1 MEEEIDDKGGFVPNN
16 SKVPDQS
23 GELLILEKGKMA
35 RIYGSVKKTYF
46 NIGSRVYPMMTRPR
60 GLLLIINNS
69 NFTPESGFTSRY
81 GSEVDVRNLDNLFK
95 YLGFRVFVKQ
105 NLIAVK
111 MMQCIEKFKNQF
123 EKVSVD
129 MCIVCIM
136 SHGNNGKLV
145 DIDGKEMNVQKDI
158 IQQFNDFAVLKGKP
172 KLFLL
177 QYCRGENIDLGV
189 PVRSK
194 RFFTLKKAEPIFLE
208 DILIANSTVPGF
220 ASNRNTVQG
229 SWFFQCLTKV
239 FKENADHMD
248 IREMFDEVAN
258 MLNDKESND
267 VERRKQTFEMV
278 NRGFHKKLYFNP
290 LIEESI
296 KTRCNNEDN
305 DTGGQAGFDDN
316 SEINALNFK
325 KEDNDRYEASSKQHR
340 RISLEKRGN
349 YGKQH
354 FCYCNL
360 F

>member
-1 MEEEIDDKGGFVPNN
+1 MNDKGGFVLNN
-16 SKVPDQS
+16 SKVPDRS

-35 RIYGSVKKTYF
+35 KIYGSVKKTYF

-158 IQQFNDFAVLKGKP
+158 IKQFNDFAVLKGKP

-194 RFFTLKKAEPIFLE
+194 RFSVKSTKTQIFLE

-220 ASNRNTVQG
+220 ASNRNTVHG
-229 SWFFQCLTKV
+229 SWFFQ
-239 FKENADHMD
+239 EDADHMD

-296 KTRCNNEDN
+296 KT
-305 DTGGQAGFDDN
+305 
-316 SEINALNFK
+316 S
-325 KEDNDRYEASSKQHR
+325 
-340 RISLEKRGN
+340 RGRPE
-349 YGKQH
+349 
-354 FCYCNL
+354 
-360 F
+360 